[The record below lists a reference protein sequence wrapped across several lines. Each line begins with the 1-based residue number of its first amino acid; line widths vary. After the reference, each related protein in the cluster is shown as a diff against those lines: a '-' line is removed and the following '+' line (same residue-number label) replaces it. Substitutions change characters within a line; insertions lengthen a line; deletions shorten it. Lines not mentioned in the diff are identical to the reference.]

1 MKEYK
6 FAHLTL
12 EVEDTMR
19 MAISEEDF
27 ATVLH
32 KTENNEGVTLSLF
45 MEDGA
50 VKFGDTAFY
59 LFTISFMAGDRMV
72 IKAKSEL

>member
-1 MKEYK
+1 MK
-6 FAHLTL
+6 
-12 EVEDTMR
+12 
-19 MAISEEDF
+19 
-27 ATVLH
+27 
-32 KTENNEGVTLSLF
+32 GVTLSLF

>member
-1 MKEYK
+1 MREYK

-19 MAISEEDF
+19 VAISEEEDF

-32 KTENNEGVTLSLF
+32 KTESNEG
-45 MEDGA
+45 
-50 VKFGDTAFY
+50 GD
-59 LFTISFMAGDRMV
+59 LIIV
-72 IKAKSEL
+72 H